1 MKTKVTMEVM
11 KMRLIKHLRKERKQ
25 KKGKFR
31 FCYSDTNEK
40 EIYVYL
46 DCCILRVYTTV
57 QNNQQENFGKTIFL
71 QGTLTV
77 LQCL

>member
-1 MKTKVTMEVM
+1 MIRRIVERINEQ
-11 KMRLIKHLRKERKQ
+11 MRKIR
-25 KKGKFR
+25 GKINADKFK

-46 DCCILRVYTTV
+46 NCCILRVYTTV